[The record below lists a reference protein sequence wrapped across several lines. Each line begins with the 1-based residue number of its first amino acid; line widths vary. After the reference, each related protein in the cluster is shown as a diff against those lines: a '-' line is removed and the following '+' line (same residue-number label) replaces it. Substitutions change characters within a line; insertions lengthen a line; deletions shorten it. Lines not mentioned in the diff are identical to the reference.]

1 MKIKKIE
8 LFNFGS
14 YEGKNIFNFNVDD
27 KEKKIILIGGKNG
40 AGKTTLFT
48 AIKLCLYGHNSFGY
62 RSINS
67 YYNKKISKLINNNA
81 KRNEKTESYIK
92 ITFQMNDGQGVN
104 NYIITRGWKYSNGTI
119 GEFKTII
126 KNNHAL
132 TDDEVVDF
140 ETYLSHIIPPE
151 MFDLF
156 FFDGENIAD
165 FFLSDDGNKR
175 IKNAFLMLCGYDTFS
190 IMENNFKR
198 VYSKQ
203 KSEDSVS
210 EQYLTLREC
219 LKKSKTDFDLL
230 CKKIDNRKEKLDQIE
245 SEIEAINYNYQK
257 NGGATKEEYDK
268 LNNELRILENRRE
281 NKNTLIKK
289 IALEI
294 LPMWIIKDMLFE
306 LREQLFKENDNVKS
320 EAVTDIFNSTDFVL
334 ELRNELKKIGHS
346 VTNEDLEKV
355 IAIIL
360 KPYYDKASDK
370 NILKLSPEEQANVL
384 TIISRISDFDIKK
397 LTNYKKSIKSDITKG
412 KKIRDKMSILSTDS
426 SDEYIK
432 RISLLLNEKNDVLA
446 QIAELENKKIEHIET
461 INHIKS
467 DFTKSEELFKQELK
481 AGSIN
486 NISVKAIKMLSELQE
501 MLYKEKIAV
510 IEKRFVEF
518 LSIMMRKNNF
528 IDSVVINND
537 FNIKVYKNEKFDTE
551 QILNLLKG
559 KEENEIATIIGE
571 KALEKLLSISGSL
584 SVSSIIRSL
593 KRNSLSYIT
602 LPIEI
607 DKNSLSKGEKQM
619 FVMALYSALMA
630 TNKKDIP
637 FVIDTPFARIDTEH
651 RMNISKYFFKGLEG
665 QVFILS
671 TNEEIDENHVEVLQS
686 NISNMYMLENTDN
699 SKTTII
705 YDRYF

>member
-81 KRNEKTESYIK
+81 KRNEKTESYIT
-92 ITFQMNDGQGVN
+92 ITFQMNDGQDVN

-126 KNNHAL
+126 KNNHPL

-140 ETYLSHIIPPE
+140 ETYLSHIIPPD

-203 KSEDSVS
+203 KSVDSFS

-219 LKKSKTDFDLL
+219 LKKLKADFDFL
-230 CKKIDNRKEKLDQIE
+230 CEKIDSLKEKLNQIE

-306 LREQLFKENDNVKS
+306 LRKQLFKENDNIKS
-320 EAVTDIFNSTDFVL
+320 EAVTDILNSADFVSKL
-334 ELRNELKKIGHS
+334 CNELKKIGHS
-346 VTNEDLEKV
+346 VDNEDLEKV
-355 IAIIL
+355 IEIIL
-360 KPYYDKASDK
+360 KPYHDKTLDK
-370 NILKLSPEEQANVL
+370 NILNLSPEEQANVL
-384 TIISRISDFDIKK
+384 TIISKISDFDIKK

-412 KKIRDKMSILSTDS
+412 KKIRDKMSVLSTDS

-446 QIAELENKKIEHIET
+446 QVAELENKKIEHLET
-461 INHIKS
+461 INKIKS
-467 DFTKSEELFKQELK
+467 DFARSEELFKQELK

-486 NISVKAIKMLSELQE
+486 DISVKAIKMLSELQE
-501 MLYKEKIAV
+501 ILYKEKIAV
-510 IEKRFVEF
+510 IEKKFVEF

-559 KEENEIATIIGE
+559 KKENEIVAITGE
-571 KALEKLLSISGSL
+571 KAVEKLLSISGSL

-593 KRNSLSYIT
+593 KRNSLSHIT

-630 TNKKDIP
+630 TNKRDVP

-651 RMNISKYFFKGLEG
+651 RMNISKYFFKGLKG

-671 TNEEIDENHVEVLQS
+671 TNEEIDENHIKVLQN
-686 NISNMYMLENTDN
+686 NISNMYTLENTDN
-699 SKTTII
+699 LKTTII

>member
-1 MKIKKIE
+1 MKIEQIE

-14 YEGKNIFNFNVDD
+14 YEGKNIFKFNIAN
-27 KEKKIILIGGKNG
+27 KEKNIILIGGKNG

-48 AIKLCLYGHNSFGY
+48 AIKLCLYGHSSFGY

-67 YYNKKISKLINNNA
+67 YYNKKISSLINNNA

-92 ITFQMNDGQGVN
+92 ITFQMNDGQDVN
-104 NYIITRGWKYSNGTI
+104 SYIITRGWKYSNDTI

-126 KNNHAL
+126 KNNYVL
-132 TDDEVVDF
+132 TNDEIIDF

-151 MFDLF
+151 MFDLY

-165 FFLSDDGNKR
+165 FFLSNDGNKR

-203 KSEDSVS
+203 KSECSVS
-210 EQYLTLREC
+210 EQYLLLKESLR
-219 LKKSKTDFDLL
+219 KSKTDYDLL
-230 CKKIDNRKEKLDQIE
+230 CKEIDNRKEKLNQIE

-257 NGGATKEEYDK
+257 NGGATKEEYER

-281 NKNTLIKK
+281 NKNASIKR

-320 EAVTDIFNSTDFVL
+320 EAVTDILNSTDFVL
-334 ELRNELKKIGHS
+334 ELSNELKKFGYS
-346 VTNEDLEKV
+346 VTDGDLEKV
-355 IAIIL
+355 MVNIL
-360 KPYYDKASDK
+360 RPYQDKILDE

-384 TIISRISDFDIKK
+384 TIISKIADFDIKE
-397 LTNYKKSIKSDITKG
+397 LTNYKKSVKADITKG
-412 KKIRDKMSILSTDS
+412 KKIRDKISVLSTDS

-432 RISLLLNEKNDVLA
+432 QISFLLNEKNNALA
-446 QIAELENKKIEHIET
+446 QIAELESERIEHLEEM
-461 INHIKS
+461 NEIKS
-467 DFTKSEELFKQELK
+467 NFSKAEELFKQELK
-481 AGSIN
+481 SGSIN
-486 NISVKAIKMLSELQE
+486 DISVKAIKMLSELQE
-501 MLYKEKIAV
+501 ILYKEKISI
-510 IEKRFVEF
+510 IEKRFIEF
-518 LSIMMRKNNF
+518 LSLMMRKNNF
-528 IDSVVINND
+528 VDLVVINND
-537 FNIKVYKNEKFDTE
+537 FNIKVYKNEKFDIE
-551 QILNLLKG
+551 QILNLIKG
-559 KEENEIATIIGE
+559 KKESEISAIVGE

-593 KRNSLSYIT
+593 RRKSLTYIT

-607 DKNSLSKGEKQM
+607 DKNALSKGEKQM
-619 FVMALYSALMA
+619 FVMALYSALMV
-630 TNKKDIP
+630 TNKKDVP

-651 RMNISKYFFKGLEG
+651 RMNISKYFFKGLES

-671 TNEEIDENHVEVLQS
+671 TDEEIDKNHVKVLQD

-699 SKTTII
+699 SRTTII
-705 YDRYF
+705 QDRYF

>member
-1 MKIKKIE
+1 MKIKQIE

-14 YEGKNIFNFNVDD
+14 YEGKNVFNFNVDN

-62 RSINS
+62 RSVNS

-81 KRNEKTESYIK
+81 KRNEETEAYIK
-92 ITFQMNDGQGVN
+92 ITFLMNGGQGVN
-104 NYIITRGWKYSNGTI
+104 CYEITRGWKYSNNTVY
-119 GEFKTII
+119 EFKRIT
-126 KNNHAL
+126 KDNHEL
-132 TDDEVVDF
+132 TDDEIVDF
-140 ETYLSHIIPPE
+140 ETYLTHIIPPE
-151 MFDLF
+151 MFDLY

-203 KSEDSVS
+203 KPNDSVS
-210 EQYLTLREC
+210 EQYFAMMELLE
-219 LKKSKTDFDLL
+219 KSKRDFDLI
-230 CKKIDNRKEKLDQIE
+230 CKKTEHKKEQLNQIE

-294 LPMWIIKDMLFE
+294 LPMWIIKDKLFE
-306 LREQLFKENDNVKS
+306 LREQLFKENENIKS
-320 EAVTDIFNSTDFVL
+320 EAIADILNSADFVL
-334 ELRNELKKIGHS
+334 ELSNELKKVGYS
-346 VTNEDLEKV
+346 VANRDLKKV
-355 IAIIL
+355 VTAIL
-360 KPYYDKASDK
+360 EPFQDKTSDK
-370 NILKLSPEEQANVL
+370 NILKLSPEEQAKVL
-384 TIISRISDFDIKK
+384 TIISRITDFDIKE
-397 LTNYKKSIKSDITKG
+397 LTNCKKSIKSDITKG
-412 KKIRDKMSILSTDS
+412 KNIREKMSMMSTDS

-432 RISLLLNEKNDVLA
+432 RISSLLNEKNDVLA
-446 QIAELENKKIEHIET
+446 QLAELESKKIEHLEI
-461 INHIKS
+461 INQIKS
-467 DFTKSEELFKQELK
+467 DFDKSEESFKQELK
-481 AGSIN
+481 SGSIN

-518 LSIMMRKNNF
+518 LSVMMRKNNF

-537 FNIKVYKNEKFDTE
+537 FNIKVYKNEIFDTE

-559 KEENEIATIIGE
+559 KKETEIATIIGE

-593 KRNSLSYIT
+593 KRKSLSSIT

-619 FVMALYSALMA
+619 FVMALYSALMV
-630 TNKKDIP
+630 TNKKEIP
-637 FVIDTPFARIDTEH
+637 FVIDTPFARIDSEH
-651 RMNISKYFFKGLEG
+651 RMNISKYFFKGLES

-671 TNEEIDENHVEVLQS
+671 TNEEIDENHVKVLQD

-699 SKTTII
+699 SRTTII
-705 YDRYF
+705 QDRYF